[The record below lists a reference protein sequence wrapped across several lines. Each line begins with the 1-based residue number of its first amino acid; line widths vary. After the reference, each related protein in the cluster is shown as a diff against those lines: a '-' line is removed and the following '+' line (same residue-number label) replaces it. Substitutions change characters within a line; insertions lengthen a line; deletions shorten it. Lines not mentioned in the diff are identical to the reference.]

1 MNLIKTMKIL
11 TKIFLIICLISPL
24 FSNAQTVQNLNA
36 KQSLKMADYL
46 YNIGSYFNAISYY
59 EKVYE
64 KQSNNAY
71 AVNQIAQAQ
80 MLLRDYK
87 ESEKWFKV
95 LQDLNVDTYPEAG
108 YYYALCLKYNTK
120 YSEAKVAFNK
130 FDKTYKGLNAS
141 AMKKKS
147 KMQAEGCDLAIQ
159 MIAHPDTVKVEHL
172 GSNVNAPYT
181 EFGPIPFGNDLLLYS
196 SLKSDTIII
205 LEDKKKNQS
214 FAQFYAV
221 PKLTDSTFGES
232 YIYKDMPINDQEIH
246 NGNGAFSSDK
256 KRFYFT
262 RCKMDDNTMKM
273 RCEIYMTE
281 VKKEGKWSNPIKLP
295 AEINSDSTQT
305 HPSVGISKE
314 GEVLY
319 FSSNRA
325 LGTGGMDI
333 WYSVKKGDS
342 WSTAMNL
349 GKKVNTLGDDITPYY
364 DTKNF
369 TLYFSSNGWAG
380 MGGHDVFKSKG
391 GLKKWEAAKNM
402 GYPINSSV
410 DEMYYTLSEKKYIG
424 YVVSNR
430 PGTISVKSET
440 CCDDIFEIRYPRVIY
455 YAVRGYVFDAKTKMK
470 LPNAKVIMVS
480 NDTVKWGQDQF
491 SKKDTMYFW
500 DTQSLMSYK
509 LAADK
514 EGYFSNDANFSV
526 ERKFD
531 NDTMRVDIYLTPIP
545 PKEPIVIEN
554 IFYDFDKATLRP
566 ESFKGL
572 DSLYNLLIANPT
584 IQIEIR
590 SHTDSKGND
599 AYNLK
604 LSQGRAQSVVN
615 YLLKKGIAKE
625 RLVATGMGE
634 KELLVKEIT
643 DDGKDCESC
652 RQLNR
657 RTDFK
662 IIGVIPGIEVI
673 YKQGDSGF
681 DPDAIDTLEEQKD
694 LDKEDK

>member
-1 MNLIKTMKIL
+1 MKIL
-11 TKIFLIICLISPL
+11 IKSLLIISLSVPM
-24 FSNAQTVQNLNA
+24 FSSAQTVQNLNA

-46 YNIGSYFNAISYY
+46 FNMGSYFNAISYY
-59 EKVYE
+59 ERVYE
-64 KQSNNAY
+64 KQANNAY
-71 AVNQIAQAQ
+71 AVNQIAQSQ

-87 ESEKWFKV
+87 EAEKWYKV
-95 LQDLNVDTYPEAG
+95 LQDLNVDTYPDAG
-108 YYYALCLKYNTK
+108 YYYALCLKYNSK
-120 YSEAKVAFNK
+120 YSEAKAAFGK
-130 FDKTYKGLNAS
+130 FEKTYKGLNAS
-141 AMKKKS
+141 AMKKKA
-147 KMQAEGCDLAIQ
+147 KIQEDGCDLAIQ

-172 GSNVNAPYT
+172 GANVNAPYT
-181 EFGPIPFGNDLLLYS
+181 EFGPVPFGNDLLLYS
-196 SLKSDTIII
+196 SLKSDTIIV
-205 LEDKKKNQS
+205 LDDHKRNQS

-232 YIYKDMPINDQEIH
+232 TLYKDMPINDNTQH
-246 NGNGAFSSDK
+246 SGNGSFSADK

-262 RCKMDDNTMKM
+262 RCKLDETNMKM
-273 RCEIYMTE
+273 HCDIYMTE
-281 VKKEGKWSNPIKLP
+281 IKANGKWSNPVKLP

-305 HPSVGISKE
+305 HPAIGSSKE

-325 LGTGGMDI
+325 QGTGGMDI
-333 WYSVKKGDS
+333 WYSVKKGDT
-342 WSTAMNL
+342 WSPAMNV
-349 GKKVNTLGDDITPYY
+349 GKKINTVGDDITPFY
-364 DTKNF
+364 DSKTF

-380 MGGHDVFKSKG
+380 MGGQDVFKAKG
-391 GLKKWEAAKNM
+391 SLKKWEPAKNM

-410 DEMYYTLSEKKYIG
+410 DDMYYTLSEKKYIG

-440 CCDDIFEIRYPRVIY
+440 CCDDIWEVRYPRVIY
-455 YAVRGYVFDAKTKMK
+455 YAVRGYVFDAKTKK
-470 LPNAKVIMVS
+470 ELPGAKVIMVS
-480 NDTVKWGQDQF
+480 DTLKWGKDQQ
-491 SKKDTMYFW
+491 SKIDTMYFW
-500 DTQSLMSYK
+500 DTQALMSYK
-509 LAADK
+509 LKADK
-514 EGYFSNDANFSV
+514 DGYFSNDAGFSV
-526 ERKFD
+526 ERKFE

-554 IFYDFDKATLRP
+554 IFYDFDKATLRS

-615 YLLKKGIAKE
+615 YLINKGIAKE

-634 KELLVKEIT
+634 KELLVKETT

-662 IIGVIPGIEVI
+662 IIGVIPGKDVI

-694 LDKEDK
+694 QDKEDK

>member
-1 MNLIKTMKIL
+1 MKLLSKSI
-11 TKIFLIICLISPL
+11 LIIFFLSPL
-24 FSNAQTVQNLNA
+24 FSFAQPVQNLNA

-46 YNIGSYFNAISYY
+46 FNMGSYFNAVSYY

-87 ESEKWFKV
+87 EAEKWFKV

-108 YYYALCLKYNTK
+108 YYYALCLKYNGK
-120 YSEAKVAFNK
+120 YPAAKAAFNK
-130 FDKTYKGLNAS
+130 FEKTYKGLNAS
-141 AMKKKS
+141 ALKKKA
-147 KMQAEGCDLAIQ
+147 KMQAEGCDLALKF
-159 MIAHPDTVKVEHL
+159 IAAPDTVKVEHL
-172 GSNVNAPYT
+172 GANVNAPYT
-181 EFGPIPFGNDLLLYS
+181 EFGPVPFGNDLLLYS

-205 LEDKKKNQS
+205 LDDKKRNQS
-214 FAQFYAV
+214 FAQFYSV

-232 YIYKDMPINDQEIH
+232 SIYTDMPVNANDVH
-246 NGNGAFSSDK
+246 NGNGAFSADK

-262 RCKMDDNTMKM
+262 RCKLDETSMKM
-273 RCEIYMTE
+273 RCEIFMTE
-281 VKKEGKWSNPIKLP
+281 VKSNGKWSNPIKLP
-295 AEINSDSTQT
+295 AEVNSDSTQT
-305 HPSVGISKE
+305 HPAVGNSKE

-325 LGTGGMDI
+325 QGTGGMDI
-333 WYSVKKGDS
+333 WYSVKKGDT
-342 WSTAMNL
+342 WSMALNL
-349 GKKVNTLGDDITPYY
+349 GKKINTTGDDITPYY
-364 DTKNF
+364 DSKNYV
-369 TLYFSSNGWAG
+369 LYFSSNGWAG
-380 MGGHDVFKSKG
+380 MGGYDVFKSKG
-391 GLKKWEAAKNM
+391 GLKKWEPAKNM

-410 DEMYYTLSEKKYIG
+410 DDMYYTLSEKKYIG

-440 CCDDIFEIRYPRVIY
+440 CCDDIFEIRYPRIIY

-480 NDTVKWGQDQF
+480 NDTVKWGKDQL

-500 DTQSLMSYK
+500 DTQAFMNYK
-509 LAADK
+509 LMADK

-526 ERKFD
+526 ERKFE

-554 IFYDFDKATLRP
+554 IFYDFDGAGLRP

-572 DSLYNLLIANPT
+572 DSLYNLLMANPT

-590 SHTDSKGND
+590 SHTDSKGKD
-599 AYNLK
+599 DYNLK
-604 LSQGRAQSVVN
+604 LSQKRAESVVK
-615 YLLKKGIAKE
+615 YLMDKNIPKE

-634 KELLVKEIT
+634 KELLVKETT

-662 IIGVIPGIEVI
+662 IIGVIPGKDVI

-681 DPDAIDTLEEQKD
+681 DEDAVDTLEEQKEQE
-694 LDKEDK
+694 KEEEK

>member
-1 MNLIKTMKIL
+1 MKLLSNSILIIFIL
-11 TKIFLIICLISPL
+11 TPIFS
-24 FSNAQTVQNLNA
+24 FAQPVQNLNA

-46 YNIGSYFNAISYY
+46 FNMGSYFNAISYY
-59 EKVYE
+59 ERVYE

-87 ESEKWFKV
+87 EGEKWFKV

-108 YYYALCLKYNTK
+108 YFYALCLKYNGK
-120 YSEAKVAFNK
+120 YPEAKAAFNK
-130 FDKTYKGLNAS
+130 FEKTYKGLNAS
-141 AMKKKS
+141 ALKKKS
-147 KMQAEGCDLAIQ
+147 KIQAEGCDLALK

-172 GSNVNAPYT
+172 GANINAPYT
-181 EFGPIPFGNDLLLYS
+181 EFAPVSNNDLLLYS

-205 LEDKKKNQS
+205 LENKRKNQL

-221 PKLTDSTFGES
+221 SKETDSTFGES
-232 YIYKDMPINDQEIH
+232 YLYTDMPINDKDVH
-246 NGNGAFSSDK
+246 NGNGAFSADK

-262 RCKMDDNTMKM
+262 RCKLDENTMKM
-273 RCEIYMTE
+273 RCEIFMTE
-281 VKKEGKWSNPIKLP
+281 MKKEGKWSNPVKLP
-295 AEINSDSTQT
+295 AEVNSDSTQT
-305 HPSVGISKE
+305 HPTVGNSKE

-325 LGTGGMDI
+325 QGTGGMDI
-333 WYSVKKGDS
+333 WYSVKKGEI
-342 WSTAMNL
+342 WSPAMNL
-349 GKKVNTLGDDITPYY
+349 GKKVNTIADDITPFY
-364 DTKNF
+364 DSKTF
-369 TLYFSSNGWAG
+369 TLYFSSNGWPG
-380 MGGHDVFKSKG
+380 MGGYDVFKSKG
-391 GLKKWEAAKNM
+391 GLKKWEPSKNM

-410 DEMYYTLSEKKYIG
+410 DDMYYSLSEKKYIG

-430 PGTISVKSET
+430 SGTISVKSET
-440 CCDDIFEIRYPRVIY
+440 CCDDIFLIRYPRIIY
-455 YAVRGYVFDAKTKMK
+455 YAVRGFVFDAKTKMK

-480 NDTVKWGQDQF
+480 NDTVKWGKDQY
-491 SKKDTMYFW
+491 SKNDTMYFW
-500 DTQSLMSYK
+500 DTQAFMSYK
-509 LAADK
+509 LMADK
-514 EGYFSNDANFSV
+514 EGYFSNDATFSV
-526 ERKFD
+526 ERKFE

-554 IFYDFDKATLRP
+554 IFYDFDGAGLRP

-572 DSLYNLLIANPT
+572 DSLYNLLMANPT

-590 SHTDSKGND
+590 SHTDSKGKD
-599 AYNLK
+599 AYNLV
-604 LSQGRAQSVVN
+604 LSQKRAESVVK
-615 YLLKKGIAKE
+615 YLMEKSIPKE

-634 KELLVKEIT
+634 KELLVKET
-643 DDGKDCESC
+643 TEDGKDCESC

-662 IIGVIPGIEVI
+662 IIGVIPGKDVI

-681 DPDAIDTLEEQKD
+681 DEDAVDTLEEQKEQE
-694 LDKEDK
+694 KEEE